1 MRILRFFG
9 WIFALVALMA
19 LVHDAWAALQG
30 GPLHL
35 SAVGELWFK
44 YDVGSLNQAQA
55 GVQRH
60 FSPELWDNWVR
71 PYFLLQP
78 ALLVFGVL
86 ALVFLAIGRRGR
98 RR

>member
-19 LVHDAWAALQG
+19 LVHDAWTALQG

-44 YDVGSLNQAQA
+44 YHVASLNFMQAIT
-55 GVQRH
+55 QRYLA
-60 FSPELWDNWVR
+60 PEIWDNAVR

-78 ALLVFGVL
+78 AVLVFGVL
-86 ALVFLAIGRRGR
+86 AALFLVLGRRWR